1 MVLKLEKEKQEMIEK
16 NIKLIHNRFSSRHM
30 DETLDNPN
38 LNSKSTFNTLQH
50 EPKMSTKCNEL
61 VTEYRCMLD
70 NNNSL
75 MRSRN

>member
-38 LNSKSTFNTLQH
+38 PNSKSIFNTLQH
-50 EPKMSTKCNEL
+50 EPKMSTKCN
-61 VTEYRCMLD
+61 
-70 NNNSL
+70 
-75 MRSRN
+75 

>member
-38 LNSKSTFNTLQH
+38 PNPNPKSTFNTLQH
-50 EPKMSTKCNEL
+50 EPKMSVKCN
-61 VTEYRCMLD
+61 
-70 NNNSL
+70 
-75 MRSRN
+75 